1 MSIAKIGGIGIAG
14 ALFLGLVTAPLYVE
28 RIDEGQVGVVYSP
41 AGGVK
46 ETINPGWNVVGVFDK
61 VTEYPVRLQTVKDK
75 INVSTNDGKKIT
87 LSVTYNMKVNS
98 SKDKVIK
105 IFKELG
111 SQDIEQIQKG
121 YLYSQLY
128 KASREVVSDYSL
140 LDIYGSKTTEASD
153 RVTKDFAKLV
163 EPLGFEISNVTLGAP
178 DADPNTQA
186 AIDARIKASQE
197 NEKKKLELEND
208 KIDAQRKEVQANG
221 EAKKRQIDAEAEAKA
236 NETVARSITE
246 PLLKKQEL
254 DARMKHGWVTIQGAN
269 TVVKEGQQ

>member
-1 MSIAKIGGIGIAG
+1 MSMAKIGGIAIAG
-14 ALFLGLVTAPLYVE
+14 TLFLGLVTAPLYVE

-75 INVSTNDGKKIT
+75 ISVSTNDGKKIT

-98 SKDKVIK
+98 SKDKIIK

-236 NETVARSITE
+236 NQVIANSITE

-254 DARMKHGWVTIQGAN
+254 DARMKHGWVEIQGAN
-269 TVVKEGQQ
+269 AVVTEKK